1 MAQIDQN
8 PLPEEGAS
16 ETTSGGYTI
25 EIEVTADNKISV
37 SVEPMSSEAS
47 EGGAEG
53 EAEGDAQQVASFG
66 EALRACKDIYAHA
79 GEMQDT
85 SGSAVDMES
94 GYAQD

>member
-25 EIEVTADNKISV
+25 EIEVTDDNKISV
-37 SVEPMSSEAS
+37 SVEPMSSE
-47 EGGAEG
+47 GGAEG
-53 EAEGDAQQVASFG
+53 ETEGDAQQVESFG
-66 EALRACKDIYAHA
+66 EALRICKDIYAHA

-85 SGSAVDMES
+85 SGSATDMES

>member
-37 SVEPMSSEAS
+37 SVEPEAP

-66 EALRACKDIYAHA
+66 EALRVCKDIYAHA

-85 SGSAVDMES
+85 SGSAGDMES